1 MANNLWELC
10 ARLVAKES
18 LVRDKLSKAARGQT
32 PLYQS
37 SQAQK
42 TIDKKKLGLSR
53 LVAAFSWEKAMTFGQ
68 VSTFKSNLLEDNDF
82 EILGTRYMNR
92 A

>member
-18 LVRDKLSKAARGQT
+18 LVRDKLSKAVRGQT

-42 TIDKKKLGLSR
+42 KIDKKKLGLSR
-53 LVAAFSWEKAMTFGQ
+53 LVAAFSRETAMTFR
-68 VSTFKSNLLEDNDF
+68 TM
-82 EILGTRYMNR
+82 ILKYWGLGI
-92 A
+92 